1 MRIRL
6 SSPISCNKNLKINK
20 NSQHTLKREKKGI
33 FIWTNSI
40 EKKEANSQLEFS
52 IRTFLFE
59 NTSSNIRSLMITI
72 VI

>member
-20 NSQHTLKREKKGI
+20 NSQHTLKREKEGI

-40 EKKEANSQLEFS
+40 EKKKRIPNWNSQLE
-52 IRTFLFE
+52 LFYLK
-59 NTSSNIRSLMITI
+59 TQVRIYVL
-72 VI
+72 